1 MNILNPE
8 TGEVTSVELQSIEI
22 NELAKALAKAQ
33 GVMTSAQKDGMNPH
47 YGKSYATLAS
57 IFQAT
62 RKPLTDN
69 GLSVVQ
75 VMLPDN
81 TLVTTLMHESGQW
94 LRSYLKLNP
103 AQNTPQGVGS
113 ALTYGRRYSL
123 AAIVGISQ
131 DDDDGEEAT
140 APTKQTPKK
149 VEPVKEQPSPGNVWL
164 PTKEEFFEQVESQL
178 KVKPDEAKVIL
189 KAAQF
194 VAFTPDKATNMFK
207 AIEKELRIKREAV
220 KIAGQVSH

>member
-33 GVMTSAQKDGMNPH
+33 GVMTSAQKDGTNPH
-47 YGKSYATLAS
+47 FRSSYATLAS

-140 APTKQTPKK
+140 SPAKQASRPASAKA
-149 VEPVKEQPSPGNVWL
+149 EQPAVVAPPKPANGKKEVDPFTRYWQEVAAAGLERPKGLEILAAAGND
-164 PTKEEFFEQVESQL
+164 PS
-178 KVKPDEAKVIL
+178 
-189 KAAQF
+189 KAVDALLGMAQ
-194 VAFTPDKATNMFK
+194 AA
-207 AIEKELRIKREAV
+207 
-220 KIAGQVSH
+220 